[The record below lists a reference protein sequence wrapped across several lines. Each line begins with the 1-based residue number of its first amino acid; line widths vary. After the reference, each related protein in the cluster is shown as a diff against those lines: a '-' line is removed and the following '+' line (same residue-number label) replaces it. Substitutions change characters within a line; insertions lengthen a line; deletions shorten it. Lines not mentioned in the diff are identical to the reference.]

1 VSSVT
6 TADRLPAKPTPKKEF
21 LALLEQSRP
30 QVARLI
36 PSGDERAVDRFLR
49 VVRTAYKTD
58 PKVRDCSAESILVAV
73 LKACELGLEP
83 GGAQKHAYLI
93 PYKGR
98 CTLQISYFGMLELAR
113 RSGQFKAIEARVV
126 RRGDRFD
133 VEYDPEP
140 QIRHRPT
147 FSPEAAP
154 EPITFAY
161 AYARLTSGALVAEV
175 MTVAEVEYVRSQSQS
190 PDSPAWE
197 NNYGEMAKKT
207 VLKRLLKRQPYSA
220 IVVRPMRAETNE
232 AISRAWDSADEPDFA
247 EGVSRPLYSEADDP
261 EGIEPVPAT
270 AMHQRAPQAPQ
281 KAVPSGDLDAD
292 DAGWD
297 QGRE

>member
-6 TADRLPAKPTPKKEF
+6 TADRLPAKPTPKGDF
-21 LALLEQSRP
+21 LALLEKSRS

-58 PKVRDCSAESILVAV
+58 PKVRECPVESILVAV

-147 FSPEAAP
+147 FSPESVP

-175 MTVAEVEYVRSQSQS
+175 MTVAEIERVRELSAS
-190 PDSPAWE
+190 PGSDAWDKHF
-197 NNYGEMAKKT
+197 GEMAKKT
-207 VLKRLLKRQPYSA
+207 VIKRLLKRQPYSVA
-220 IVVRPMRAETNE
+220 LAEAFEAEDTPQVRAYLP
-232 AISRAWDSADEPDFA
+232 EPDFA

-261 EGIEPVPAT
+261 DVIEPVPAT
-270 AMHQRAPQAPQ
+270 ATHQRAPQAAQ
-281 KAVPSGDLDAD
+281 KAIPSGDLDAD